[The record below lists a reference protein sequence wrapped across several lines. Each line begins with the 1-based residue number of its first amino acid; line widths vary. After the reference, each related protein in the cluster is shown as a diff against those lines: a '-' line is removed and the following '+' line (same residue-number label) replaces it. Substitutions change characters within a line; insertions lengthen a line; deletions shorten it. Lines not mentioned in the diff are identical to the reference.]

1 MMKELGEVCQIKC
14 GNHSTKKCNFIEG
27 EYLIIGGGKQP
38 IGSHNEYN
46 CDENTILCA
55 SHGSAGYISVYPV
68 KTFLT
73 MAFAFI
79 EDKKIINKLYLY
91 YYLKSIEEYLISLGK
106 GTAQPCISMD
116 KLKIIQ
122 IPIPS
127 LERQKEIV
135 EYCEY
140 NATLIKQL
148 ENEIANNKKQ
158 AQQFI
163 TSIVQS
169 QVQLKEEHEIP
180 LLNSDIINEVQE
192 EIQIIEN
199 EDIIKPKAKT
209 KPRIRKYAKKT
220 LIIEDDEDSVVGTN
234 M

>member
-1 MMKELGEVCQIKC
+1 MFKTKIKYYN
-14 GNHSTKKCNFIEG
+14 GKCSYSSLMSRLNP
-27 EYLIIGGGKQP
+27 IIP
-38 IGSHNEYN
+38 N
-46 CDENTILCA
+46 ILL
-55 SHGSAGYISVYPV
+55 
-68 KTFLT
+68 KF
-73 MAFAFI
+73 
-79 EDKKIINKLYLY
+79 Y
-91 YYLKSIEEYLISLGK
+91 YYYFNSIIREIELFNKGVANKTLDIDLLSSTLK
-106 GTAQPCISMD
+106 
-116 KLKIIQ
+116 

-140 NATLIKQL
+140 NTTLIKQL

-180 LLNSDIINEVQE
+180 LLNSEIINEVQE

-209 KPRIRKYAKKT
+209 KPRIKKYAKKT
-220 LIIEDDEDSVVGTN
+220 LIIEGEDDEYAAAANV
-234 M
+234 